1 MPGTVESREVL
12 LNLVSIATASFEDCE
27 EKNAMPHSLRHS
39 FPTHLLESVANI
51 RTVRELPGHEDVRT
65 TMIYLHVMNKP
76 GPAVKRL
83 ADLV

>member
-1 MPGTVESREVL
+1 
-12 LNLVSIATASFEDCE
+12 
-27 EKNAMPHSLRHS
+27 MPHSLRHS